1 MDEEPG
7 AVINRLLEDGDVQI
21 MILPRPLLANVVRRP
36 VQQTLH
42 NFGRIRKLSPIC
54 CTTLLGSK
62 KPGNKKSSPWI
73 SYFLGGGSKTQEI
86 RNPAPWISYFLGLGP
101 AKNQRNKN
109 SSPRFLNSCVFGPA
123 KKPGNKKSS
132 PDFSFRN
139 PYQISYQIS
148 TIHPL
153 PSGEFRNARRF
164 ATGILSPSK
173 RPDQIFTFAACL
185 RANSETLA
193 DLLQES

>member
-21 MILPRPLLANVVRRP
+21 MILPRPLSANVVRRP

-109 SSPRFLNSCVFGPA
+109 SSPGFLISWFFGRT
-123 KKPGNKKSS
+123 KNTGNKKSGRTKNQEI
-132 PDFSFRN
+132 RN
-139 PYQISYQIS
+139 PAWISHFEIHIKSHIKSQPS
-148 TIHPL
+148 T
-153 PSGEFRNARRF
+153 R
-164 ATGILSPSK
+164 
-173 RPDQIFTFAACL
+173 CL
-185 RANSETLA
+185 LANSETLA